1 MRIILAALS
10 CALVAGCATTAR
22 AMLMDRFQAIG
33 LSKELAGCMVDD
45 LDDRLDDEDLR
56 DLARYASGLSRA
68 DEPRRAIDSLLKIDN
83 PRAVAAVGGAAFSC
97 VTGFGR

>member
-1 MRIILAALS
+1 MRMILATLS
-10 CALVAGCATTAR
+10 CALVASCATTAR
-22 AMLMDRFQAIG
+22 ATLMDRFQAIG

-45 LDDRLDDEDLR
+45 LDDRLDDDDLR

-68 DEPRRAIDSLLKIDN
+68 DDPRQAIDRLLKIDN
-83 PRAVAAVGGAAFSC
+83 PRAVAAIGGAAFSC